1 VKILALDTSTL
12 TGSVALIDDGVVL
25 AESVARVRAT
35 HSEQLLP
42 LVDEVLARAGLT
54 LSAIDRLAV
63 GIGPG
68 SFTGVRIAVATA
80 KGLHLAS
87 GVALYGVS
95 SLDALVAS
103 AWGVRGPVLSAL
115 DARRGE
121 LYAALYVVGDAGR
134 RNVFAATHGAAQ
146 PLGARVLEHCADGRI
161 TVVGDLSETDFAAL
175 TAVAPDRFVRAPR
188 VFEAPLARVIA
199 WEVFEGRATLDEG
212 ALEPLYVRGS
222 DAKLPGG
229 REVPT

>member
-1 VKILALDTSTL
+1 MKILALDTSTL
-12 TGSVALIDDGVVL
+12 TGSVALIDDGAVL
-25 AESVARVRAT
+25 AESVARVRAN

-42 LVDEVLARAGLT
+42 LVDEVLARAGVKLDA
-54 LSAIDRLAV
+54 LDRIAV
-63 GIGPG
+63 GVGPG

-87 GVALYGVS
+87 GVTLVGVS

-103 AWGVRGPVLSAL
+103 AWGACGPVLAAL

-121 LYAALYVVGDAGR
+121 LYAALYEVRSGVRRELFAPTHATASTIGLRVLARSGGDVVTVVGDA
-134 RNVFAATHGAAQ
+134 T
-146 PLGARVLEHCADGRI
+146 P
-161 TVVGDLSETDFAAL
+161 SDFAAL
-175 TAVAPDRFVRAPR
+175 SSNDPSRFCRAPK

-199 WEVFEGRATLDEG
+199 WEALEGRAMFDAG
-212 ALEPLYVRGS
+212 ALEPLYVRGC